1 MNVKAAKIILNPVC
15 RHPRCT
21 SAHIEGEK
29 NERPWVAA
37 GFDTPQGSCALA
49 IDPFGSGEIRI
60 QVIPN
65 YRHVS
70 APISK
75 LAADL
80 NQKLSSGNVA
90 GAFSP
95 AEAKR
100 ELQFVL
106 IQRFHVLE
114 FFCSQ
119 LLHRVLDDA
128 LFAHALALS
137 EIERTRSKHLRGQ
150 RDSALFDLVTQ
161 HSDSRCMAL
170 N

>member
-1 MNVKAAKIILNPVC
+1 MKAAKIILNPVC

-21 SAHIEGEK
+21 TAHIEGEK
-29 NERPWVAA
+29 NERAWVAA

-49 IDPFGSGEIRI
+49 IDPFESGEIRV

-65 YRHVS
+65 YRHMAGS
-70 APISK
+70 LSR

-80 NQKLSSGNVA
+80 NRKLNCGNVA

-95 AEAKR
+95 TDAKR
-100 ELQFVL
+100 ELEFVL
-106 IQRFHVLE
+106 VQRFYNLE

-137 EIERTRSKHLRGQ
+137 EIERQRSERLRGQ

>member
-1 MNVKAAKIILNPVC
+1 MKAAKIIVNPVC

-21 SAHIEGEK
+21 SAHIEGEED
-29 NERPWVAA
+29 ERPWVAA
-37 GFDTPQGSCALA
+37 GFATPQGNCALA
-49 IDPFGSGEIRI
+49 IDPFGSGEVRV

-65 YRHVS
+65 YGHVAGS
-70 APISK
+70 ISR

-80 NQKLSSGNVA
+80 NHKLSCGNVA

-106 IQRFHVLE
+106 VQRFHVLE

-137 EIERTRSKHLRGQ
+137 EIERLRSKRLRGQ

-161 HSDSRCMAL
+161 HSDSGCIAL

>member
-1 MNVKAAKIILNPVC
+1 VKTAKTILNPVC

-29 NERPWVAA
+29 DERTWVAA

-49 IDPFGSGEIRI
+49 IDPFESGEIRV
-60 QVIPN
+60 QTIPD
-65 YRHVS
+65 YRNLDGS
-70 APISK
+70 LAR

-80 NQKLSSGNVA
+80 NHKLSCGNVA

-95 AEAKR
+95 NAGKR
-100 ELQFVL
+100 ELRFVL
-106 IQRFHVLE
+106 VQRFFNLD

-119 LLHRVLDDA
+119 LLHRVIDDA

-137 EIERTRSKHLRGQ
+137 EIECLRSKRLRSQ

-161 HSDSRCMAL
+161 HSDCGCMAL

>member
-1 MNVKAAKIILNPVC
+1 MKATEVLLKHVC

-21 SAHIEGEK
+21 SAHIEAEQGE
-29 NERPWVAA
+29 RAWVAA
-37 GFDTPQGSCALA
+37 GFDTPQGLCALA
-49 IDPFGSGEIRI
+49 VDPFQPGEIRVQI
-60 QVIPN
+60 IPD
-65 YRHVS
+65 YRNMGGS
-70 APISK
+70 LARM
-75 LAADL
+75 AADL
-80 NQKLSSGNVA
+80 NRKLNCGNVA

-95 AEAKR
+95 KEGKR
-100 ELQFVL
+100 ELEFVL
-106 IQRFHVLE
+106 VQRFFNLE

-137 EIERTRSKHLRGQ
+137 EIERLRSKRLRGQ

-161 HSDSRCMAL
+161 HSDSKCMAL

>member
-1 MNVKAAKIILNPVC
+1 MKAAKIILNPVC

-21 SAHIEGEK
+21 NAHIEGEK

-37 GFDTPQGSCALA
+37 GFVTPQGNCALA

-60 QVIPN
+60 QVLPS
-65 YRHVS
+65 YRQEAGS
-70 APISK
+70 IAR
-75 LAADL
+75 LAVNL
-80 NQKLSSGNVA
+80 NRKLSCGNVA

-106 IQRFHVLE
+106 VQRFHALE

-137 EIERTRSKHLRGQ
+137 EIERLRSKRLRGQ

-161 HSDSRCMAL
+161 HSDSKCMAL